1 MRGYIEN
8 WLKLDLMRITK
19 IDQEMAVTNSQ
30 RIPTKENTKGTS
42 ARR

>member
-8 WLKLDLMRITK
+8 WLKKYLIRITE

-42 ARR
+42 TGR